1 MNMLKYGMVGGG
13 KGAFIGE
20 VHRKAMALDHRTE
33 LVAGCFSR
41 DAGTNAESGAELGV
55 SPDRVYADYNEM
67 PPVSPAWE
75 NGPGC
80 VGSLP

>member
-1 MNMLKYGMVGGG
+1 MNMLKYGGMVGGG

-55 SPDRVYADYNEM
+55 SP
-67 PPVSPAWE
+67 
-75 NGPGC
+75 
-80 VGSLP
+80 